1 MMLLEYKPWGAS
13 ASHTIGDTITTYMY
27 DVSMYNSASGRQE
40 LVASFKTLELALD
53 KILGG
58 EYVRATIIYM
68 PGNRVLLFR

>member
-27 DVSMYNSASGRQE
+27 DVSIYNSASGRQQ

-53 KILGG
+53 KIERLKLRGRIPH
-58 EYVRATIIYM
+58 YTRRIICSTH
-68 PGNRVLLFR
+68 